1 MAERQLPKL
10 KTRVRFP
17 SPAPVESLDARYAFG
32 AFSIT
37 EMRRSRLS
45 RHLLYQ
51 TASRASFRV
60 RVFFLPVFRCLRQS
74 GIIFAAYKYEK
85 HTFVGMIKACFPLT
99 VRPKRNRYC
108 IMRRVAVL
116 KAIRFRETDTSV
128 GAAIYEAWYALNK
141 RDSGAKESHF
151 KIYPFHQ
158 SCKGVHKMRDVF
170 VLKNED
176 FCLSL
181 DFQVFQADI
190 SSPSNT
196 ILSVYIASNGFS
208 AATTMDIDIKQ
219 LPVFCNDLKAIYNTL
234 QGEAKIQEPFGSR
247 QYISFVGE
255 RYGHIAVSGVL
266 HSNGTKGYW
275 QELKF
280 ENGIDQTFLPAFLK
294 ELTLFSNPFVD

>member
-1 MAERQLPKL
+1 
-10 KTRVRFP
+10 
-17 SPAPVESLDARYAFG
+17 
-32 AFSIT
+32 
-37 EMRRSRLS
+37 
-45 RHLLYQ
+45 
-51 TASRASFRV
+51 
-60 RVFFLPVFRCLRQS
+60 
-74 GIIFAAYKYEK
+74 
-85 HTFVGMIKACFPLT
+85 
-99 VRPKRNRYC
+99 
-108 IMRRVAVL
+108 MRRVTVL

-141 RDSGAKESHF
+141 RDSVAKESRF

-234 QGEAKIQEPFGSR
+234 QGEAKIQDALR
-247 QYISFVGE
+247 QSAIYFFCWRAIWAYCRIGRLTFEWIE
-255 RYGHIAVSGVL
+255 RVL
-266 HSNGTKGYW
+266 AGT
-275 QELKF
+275 E
-280 ENGIDQTFLPAFLK
+280 
-294 ELTLFSNPFVD
+294 V